1 MKGQDKTPEKEK
13 LNGDRQP
20 SRKRIENNDSEH
32 DPGCWENNGEG
43 ARNV

>member
-1 MKGQDKTPEKEK
+1 MKMQKVMSQMKGQDKTPEKEK

-32 DPGCWENNGEG
+32 DPGS
-43 ARNV
+43 

>member
-1 MKGQDKTPEKEK
+1 MKMQKVMSQMKGQDKTLEKEK

-32 DPGCWENNGEG
+32 DPGS
-43 ARNV
+43 